1 MICLASYQAMFMV
14 SCIVLGL
21 TKPRY
26 IKVESGSA
34 PQFFDAETPPKS
46 TRKLTHPV
54 VPTWRFMGVIGRV
67 AIHVTYYNPYW
78 GTYNQ
83 FITTH
88 EPLCRALNNSEYGF
102 RESYTRH
109 ITGTLCYHS
118 RSLWSFRQFGNGI
131 QNPKPCDPSCK
142 GLK

>member
-1 MICLASYQAMFMV
+1 MFMV

-21 TKPRY
+21 TKPRH
-26 IKVESGSA
+26 IKMESGSA

-78 GTYNQ
+78 GTYNP
-83 FITTH
+83 FIATH
-88 EPLCRALNNSEYGF
+88 EPLCRAVNNSEYGF
-102 RESYTRH
+102 QGKLYLTYNWNPLLPLKISLELQTIRERNTKPQ
-109 ITGTLCYHS
+109 TL
-118 RSLWSFRQFGNGI
+118 RSVM
-131 QNPKPCDPSCK
+131 
-142 GLK
+142 